1 MTTDIVSSI
10 LQWLNMHAEYSW
22 LITFIISA
30 SESVAVIGTIVPGS
44 ITMTAIGALAGSGII
59 PLWSTIFW
67 AFLGAIVGDGIS
79 YWLGYYFKDRL
90 RQMWLLKK
98 NIKLL
103 EKGENFFNRY
113 GGMGVFIGRFV
124 GPIRALIPAVAGMM
138 GMQPWRFIVA
148 NVASAAIWA
157 PAYMLPGI
165 LLGVASLEL
174 PPDIATQ
181 VILILFFWAL
191 FILLCL
197 WLIRKIPGIIH
208 RQIIRCLDA
217 IWLKLQNLRHGW
229 IINVILKHHNPPQIS
244 VQLALFFYFLFICGI
259 FAYLASLVKAQGSEH
274 IFINQSVYHLFRG
287 IYTEQ
292 GKNIMIYI
300 TLLGQKQI
308 LIPVAS
314 IIIAWLFFTKRWH
327 AALHGLALLFLTGI
341 SVILIKQSVGS
352 ARPWGVLAP
361 PETFS
366 FPSGHTTLTTVFYL
380 GLVILI
386 GKMLGSKTR
395 KLIYI
400 MTGSLIIAVSV
411 SRLYLGVHWFTDII
425 GSWLLSTALLI
436 LIAIFY
442 NRYKDKPI
450 NVPKLF
456 IITAIFLSMIY
467 SAETLYY
474 VPKYQTNLTKVDFP
488 TETTEFTAWWKDQ
501 DSAFLPEWRVSL
513 FGLPSQ
519 FINLEWL
526 GNLDVI
532 QKTLT
537 KSGWQTPPKRGWI
550 NILFRLSGIRSTE
563 HLPLIAPF
571 YLDKKPALVLLKKVP
586 NEKIL
591 VLQLWP
597 SNKIM
602 AKTNKPIWLGIVG
615 LVPRTYGW
623 LSKHHKTD
631 VEMSSSVL
639 FNGTTPSKETKII
652 TVTLPNKK
660 SIRAK
665 KILLVK

>member
-10 LQWLNMHAEYSW
+10 LQWLNTHAEYSW
-22 LITFIISA
+22 LITFVISA

-44 ITMTAIGALAGSGII
+44 ITMTAIGALAGAGII
-59 PLWSTIFW
+59 PLGTTIFW

-103 EKGENFFNRY
+103 EKGERFFNRY
-113 GGMGVFIGRFV
+113 GGMGVFVGRFI

-138 GMQPWRFIVA
+138 GMKPWRFIIA

-165 LLGVASLEL
+165 VLGAASLEL
-174 PPDIATQ
+174 PPDIATR
-181 VILILFFWAL
+181 VMLILLFWTL
-191 FILLCL
+191 FLLLCL
-197 WLIRKIPGIIH
+197 WLIRKIPKMIH
-208 RQIIRCLDA
+208 RQIIKFLSS

-229 IINVILKHHNPPQIS
+229 IVNVILKHHNPAEISIQIT
-244 VQLALFFYFLFICGI
+244 LFFYFLLVCGI
-259 FAYLASLVKAQGSEH
+259 FACLASYVKLHGSDH
-274 IFINQSVYHLFRG
+274 IFVNQSVYHLFRG
-287 IYTEQ
+287 IYTDQ
-292 GKNIMIYI
+292 GKNIMIFI

-308 LIPVAS
+308 VIPVAGV
-314 IIIAWLFFTKRWH
+314 IISWLFVTKRWH
-327 AALHGLALLFLTGI
+327 AALNGLVLLILAGC
-341 SVILIKQSVGS
+341 SVMLIKHNIQS
-352 ARPWGVLAP
+352 ARPWGVLEA

-380 GLVILI
+380 GLVTLM
-386 GKMLGSKTR
+386 GKMVGIKTR
-395 KLIYI
+395 RLFYVLA
-400 MTGSLIIAVSV
+400 GLLIIAVSG

-425 GSWLLSTALLI
+425 GAWLLSTALLI

-442 NRYKDKPI
+442 NRYKDMPI
-450 NVPKLF
+450 NVPKLLTV
-456 IITAIFLSMIY
+456 TAISLSLFY
-467 SAETLYY
+467 TAGAYYY
-474 VPKYQTNLTKVDFP
+474 VPKYETNLTKLDFP
-488 TETTEFTAWWKDQ
+488 TEVTELNNWWKDQ
-501 DSAFLPEWRVSL
+501 DNSFLPEWRVSL

-526 GNLDVI
+526 GDLSTI
-532 QKTLT
+532 EKALI
-537 KSGWQTPPKRGWI
+537 KSGWQAPPQRGW
-550 NILFRLSGIRSTE
+550 LDVVFRLSGIQSTE

-571 YLDKKPALVLLKKVP
+571 YLDKKPALVLIKKIP

-602 AKTNKPIWLGIVG
+602 APHSKPIWLGVVG

-623 LSKHHKTD
+623 LSKHYKTD
-631 VEMSSSVL
+631 IEINANVL
-639 FNGTTPSKETKII
+639 FNGSATGKETKVI

-660 SIRAK
+660 TVRVK